1 MRKNIKKLAF
11 FIMLAV
17 GISLSF
23 PVCLFAYE
31 QKRAYSSRKL
41 VIRQETYS
49 ANGISIC
56 RPVPLDMEIWDFINK
71 NNIRSIEDYV
81 DWVQKNIRYE
91 KDKGKDT
98 WAAPQV
104 TLKRKYGDCEDYAFL
119 NAAVLRVLGYQPKVL
134 AMKGLTGGHA
144 ICVFQENGYYFW
156 IDNTEIKKTSTRT
169 IVDFGRY
176 LHDEYGSNRL
186 LVLKQEVESQTSV
199 SNSSFGF

>member
-11 FIMLAV
+11 FITMAV

-31 QKRAYSSRKL
+31 QKRAYSPRKL

-49 ANGISIC
+49 ANGISVC
-56 RPVPLDMEIWDFINK
+56 RPLPLDIEILDLINK
-71 NNIRSIEDYV
+71 NNIRSVEDYA
-81 DWVQKNIRYE
+81 DWVKKNIRYE

-98 WAAPQV
+98 WAAPQI

-119 NAAVLRVLGYQPKVL
+119 NAAVLCVLGYQPKVL
-134 AMKGLTGGHA
+134 AMKGLTGCHA

-156 IDNTEIKKTSTRT
+156 IDNTELKKTSTRT
-169 IVDFGRY
+169 FADFGRY
-176 LHDEYGSNRL
+176 LHDEYGCNRL
-186 LVLKQEVESQTSV
+186 LVLKQEVERQNSV
-199 SNSSFGF
+199 SSSSFGF